1 MTDPE
6 SLRSNSD
13 LHKTIAAFAV
23 ERLAIAPELARAIED
38 KERIAAGLL
47 LCLSFLVGQTLADVQ
62 IERLD
67 RIYPAKR
74 NQGTIDFKIVCRLPT
89 KIQVHLGVCVLT
101 TPDIQVVTELC
112 TQLLVYK
119 DFLLDRLCLLRQN
132 DLATNIR
139 QLPTCLP
146 KLLLPDIGG
155 RFVSIEPRDLLAIL
169 ATLSVFQHKRQHEV
183 TNESICAYL
192 QQEELLTKNELIHS
206 ILMTARSE

>member
-1 MTDPE
+1 
-6 SLRSNSD
+6 
-13 LHKTIAAFAV
+13 
-23 ERLAIAPELARAIED
+23 
-38 KERIAAGLL
+38 LL
-47 LCLSFLVGQTLADVQ
+47 LCLSFSIGQTFADVKL
-62 IERLD
+62 EGLD
-67 RIYPAKR
+67 RIYPPNR

-89 KIQVHLGVCVLT
+89 KIQVHLGVCVLV
-101 TPDIQVVTELC
+101 TPDIEVATELC

-146 KLLLPDIGG
+146 KLLSPDIGG
-155 RFVSIEPRDLLAIL
+155 RFVQLDRQDLLPIL
-169 ATLSVFQHKRQHEV
+169 ATLSVFQHKQQHEV

-206 ILMTARSE
+206 ILMTARSSPGNN